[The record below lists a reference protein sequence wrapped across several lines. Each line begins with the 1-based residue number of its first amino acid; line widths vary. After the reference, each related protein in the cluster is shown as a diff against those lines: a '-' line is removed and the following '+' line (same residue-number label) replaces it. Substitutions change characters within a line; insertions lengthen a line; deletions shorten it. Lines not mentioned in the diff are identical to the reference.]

1 MPRTR
6 GESIFF
12 TAITAWMMVYV
23 MTIYNT
29 VLAYKYD
36 LSYYIEGNVDRVYHH
51 RIACLFRVRSSLKN
65 VRLPRCP
72 AWRPADF
79 YHLCDP
85 DFHGNLAGCIRQCD
99 RCLSRTWIYRQL
111 YTGLSYDL
119 LQKFYHGISAAAY
132 FCRTACKTDLP
143 DIIYQS

>member
-1 MPRTR
+1 M
-6 GESIFF
+6 
-12 TAITAWMMVYV
+12 
-23 MTIYNT
+23 
-29 VLAYKYD
+29 
-36 LSYYIEGNVDRVYHH
+36 DRVYHH

-119 LQKFYHGISAAAY
+119 LQNFIMAFPLQLIFVGPLARLI
-132 FCRTACKTDLP
+132 FRTLFINHKKEKTLTRFRMTMRKSLQKQCKLFICKSNQKINRKKYD
-143 DIIYQS
+143 